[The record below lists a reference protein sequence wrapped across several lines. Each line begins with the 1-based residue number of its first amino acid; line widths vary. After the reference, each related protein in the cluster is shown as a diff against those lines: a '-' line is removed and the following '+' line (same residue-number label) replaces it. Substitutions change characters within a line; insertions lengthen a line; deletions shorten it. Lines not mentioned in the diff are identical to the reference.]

1 MLVTNVGGLAD
12 TVPNNKVGIVVE
24 PTVDSIAEGIITLYQ
39 NGDVHYLPQIKIEK
53 QKYTWEQMTDNFL
66 LLHQQ
71 IQ

>member
-39 NGDVHYLPQIKIEK
+39 NGECSLSASNKNREAKI
-53 QKYTWEQMTDNFL
+53 YWEQMT
-66 LLHQQ
+66 
-71 IQ
+71 